1 MVCVFSF
8 SNFIIIFKIASFF
21 SDISINKEKLRQ
33 IDSRNASIL
42 VRTGA
47 SLNGRKKKLVQLL

>member
-21 SDISINKEKLRQ
+21 SDISIKKEKLRQ

-42 VRTGA
+42 VMTGA
-47 SLNGRKKKLVQLL
+47 SLNGRKKK